1 MTNDDSRQ
9 PESGGK
15 LQGSGATPSR
25 GGFVVHGHV
34 RHADGTPGARL
45 MVRAFNRD
53 LRSED
58 PLGQN
63 WTDEAGAYRID
74 YSPDAFARAGE
85 NDSADLIV
93 RVYGADP
100 ARSSISAPLAE
111 SPTLFNAPADA
122 TIDLVLGNEDYRGPA
137 EFDQILRAI
146 QPLLQGVAIAELTED
161 ESHHDLS
168 FLAGET
174 GFDTQRLGTLVKA
187 YRFASQTAA
196 SADAFY
202 GMIREGLPETLPAL
216 LRTSPD
222 AQIHALT
229 QAVAD
234 TLIAAQSPESIS
246 ALVATLRGTVVAQ
259 AINRPAPGQSHSLG
273 ELLTL
278 ATPSAETQAALLNA
292 YVEHQGPIQDFWKS
306 LGQDPQ
312 FQDPVLVARLQLTL
326 QLGALTANQVPV
338 VKALLD
344 LHDPQPIASPRDLA
358 RFDSVAWS
366 KLIEQS
372 GGVAV
377 VPSSITGK
385 TDQERLDKY
394 AATMARVIEAAFP
407 TAVVA
412 SRVAADNLPARDDLA
427 TFFANA
433 PQFELGRSH
442 AGTFVA
448 ENPAALKG
456 VKDPG
461 AMTAQLGV
469 MQRIF
474 KLTPHYDEMRVLL
487 ADGQVSARSL
497 AAMGR
502 NTFTARYSGQFGADR
517 AADIYGKASQVS
529 AGALAI
535 ASGFAP
541 LFNNLNPS
549 VIPPSANQVPGVPDW
564 QTLFGSLDLCACGSC
579 SAVDSPAAYLVDLL
593 QFLKARNLATLQPA
607 ALQSALLV
615 LLKRRPD
622 LGEVQLSCENTDTAI
637 PYIDLVNELLEN
649 LVVPSI
655 DWTTPLTDAERAV
668 LQTTGTALE
677 RAITPEHVVPAAY
690 ATLALQV
697 YPWSLPFDLAL
708 EEARGYLGVLHVK
721 RADLMATLDVTSP
734 PDDLVNIGITAEYLG
749 LAASVHAVLVGLD
762 GHITAEHWGDTGAGW
777 IGDLSSVPT
786 FLLHSGLS
794 FADLQ
799 KLVATAY
806 VGQGGK
812 VTLVLGA
819 NCDTTTATLEGLD
832 EATLERIH
840 RFVRLWRALAW
851 SMAGL
856 DRAITAFAAASFDDA
871 FLRRIAHVKRITDS
885 LGLPVVE
892 VLSWWARLDTS
903 GDPSADPSLYAGT
916 FQNRTVFPLAT
927 GAVDPFA
934 INPAGTELA
943 VPGVMATPGIP
954 DSIQA
959 ALRLSADDFALLTV
973 PAVAQSTLGLATSEI
988 SDGNFNLA
996 NLSHLFRVASF
1007 ARAHGLAI
1015 ADLLSLKALTGI
1027 DPFDAA
1033 HTENAL
1039 VLGRHLDAIRAT
1051 PFSITDLDQVLRDWL
1066 RPGLAGPDQTARA
1079 TTLRSLRDALARAA
1093 AGNQG
1098 LTDATGNS
1106 TRARLGQILAPADV
1120 DHAMA
1125 ILDGSSADTDAAK
1138 LAFIAAQLSSAANPA
1153 LFIHDLAA
1161 AQIALVGPNALLLP
1175 ADRFAFVL
1183 RLAAAYLAQNAA
1195 LVQGLGTALK
1205 LDVAVAAALLDLIRV
1220 PGSATSA
1227 RNAFL
1232 ASAFLAADPK
1242 TAPDPA
1248 LFADQYAVLALLQ
1261 KVATVLGRF
1270 RVTAD
1275 QLGWLVT
1282 YGLAAGWLDLRS
1294 LPTAPAASGAALY
1307 PAWRRLADL
1316 FGLRDG
1322 LPSGATVLGNTFAAA
1337 SSGVPQ
1343 AQLLAGLATALGW
1356 NPDDLSF
1363 STGGGGFALN
1373 YPDAFKD
1380 ERALVRLRA
1389 AFALFGTLGASAAS
1403 AFAWAQPTLSLDD
1416 AANLR
1421 RTVKAQFS
1429 ATDWLTA
1436 AQPVADSIRM
1446 RSRDALVAYLLA
1458 HPEKFGVAPGADV
1471 NMLYNTLLEDP
1482 EMNACQLTSRIKQAI
1497 GSVQLFVQRCQ
1508 MGLEAGHIP
1517 SPAEAK
1523 DWHDLWAWMHSYVV
1537 WQANRQVFLYPE
1549 NYLEPELRREKSA
1562 FFLDLEQQLQKSDL
1576 TKDAAEDAFHTYLEK
1591 LDSVARLDVQAS
1603 YHEVETDSNG
1613 NRIVDILHVFA
1624 RAYGQQKTYYYR
1636 QRIDSARWTAWEKIE
1651 VDIPGDQLLP
1661 IIYNRRLRLVW
1672 PTFRA
1677 VADSSQAPIHTPQID
1692 ADYNT
1697 PNPRQHLE
1705 IQLGWTEYN
1714 RRLKKWAPK
1723 KHTEESIQSSLPNP
1737 SDHFFRA
1744 QVQGDGSL
1752 WVWYEEANPSTVL
1765 FDFWGT
1771 VISLPFA
1778 VVPAFV
1784 FAGCNEDAAISA
1796 TLDFGVATPN
1806 GTGASGTMYDGS
1818 GPLFLFSDTS
1828 DSGSVQTLG
1837 HTPSGFEVVPPPPF
1851 AAQAPEDPLF
1861 YKDPQRTFFIE
1872 PEEKQVP
1879 IWIWQDPFQVSPIAI
1894 DQAVFH
1900 FYEQQPPVLVN
1911 PGDPISNPNPGDP
1924 PVFAPSYSLA
1934 GRPAAE
1940 DARLKVSS
1948 QVGAL
1953 LGIQVATPGA
1963 FAALAMPGMAS
1974 VRAVGGGSGGNAL
1987 LSAATGAA
1995 QRLGATNTPANQY
2008 ISQQLG
2014 SALGVSLDNTPR
2026 LTRQSAILP
2035 ASVTAA
2041 ISQAASVYGSSV
2053 IAQPSDGFIF
2063 PIWISERFY
2072 RFGSFQHPYVCE
2084 FIRQLNRDG
2093 IDGVMQRTLQVDS
2106 HSDYFVG
2113 AYAPQFD
2120 VDTPYPRD
2128 EVDFDY
2134 QGAYSLYNWELF
2146 YHAPMLIAERL
2157 KTNRRFQ
2164 EARDWFQYIFD
2175 PTDFSSYPIPQ
2186 RYWKTRPFFEATAA
2200 NYASEQ
2206 IAQLLA
2212 NLAAGTDSTLD
2223 LEVREWRR
2231 NPFDPHTIARMRPTA
2246 YQKATVMRYLD
2257 NLIAWGDQLFGQDT
2271 IEAINQATQ
2280 LYILAA
2286 EILGPRPQNPKPAS
2300 EPAPLTY
2307 DQLAPKLD
2315 SFSEALIQLENL
2327 AGTPDGINPPFST
2340 DPLTTLSPV
2349 LYFCVPQN
2357 QQLLSYWD
2365 TIADRLFKIRNCR
2378 NIAGVFRQLPLFEPP
2393 INPALL
2399 VAAAAA
2405 GVDIGTALSA
2415 INTQLPKYRFSVMI
2429 ERALQLCADVRVL
2442 GGALLAALE
2451 KSDAEAMA
2459 TLRATNELSLLAAIR
2474 QSKALQVKEAQT
2486 NIDALTQAQAKT
2498 QARLDHYRGLLFL
2511 SAGEAT
2517 HLRLAAEAAVLGVIA
2532 SSSETL
2538 AAVLHLVPEISIGI
2552 AGFGGSPT
2560 VSLGFGGGQMGAAF
2574 EATARGAQGLMAIK
2588 NWESTTIATLAGYQ
2602 RRQED
2607 WSLQIAEAKIELL
2620 QIGQQLAAAQIHL
2633 QVAQSEIDAHDVQI
2647 ANAQSVDAQFHSKFT
2662 NQQLYDWMVGQI
2674 SGVYS
2679 SGYQLAHDLAKRAE
2693 RCFQYELAQ
2702 PSASYIQFGYFD
2714 NLRQGLLSGDLLQA
2728 DLRRLEAA
2736 YLDQNAREYEIT
2748 RHISLAA
2755 LDPVALVKLR
2765 ENGQCDLTIPE
2776 TFFDADYPGH
2786 YLRRLRSVGL
2796 TIPCVAGPYTGVN
2809 ATLTLVGNKVRM
2821 STSATPQYKEQGPND
2836 PRFGYAVGAIQS
2848 IATSSA
2854 QNDSGLFE
2862 LSFRDER
2869 YLPFEGAGAISVW
2882 HLEMPLATNQLDFST
2897 IADVV
2902 LHLRYTARDA
2912 RASLHDGALA
2922 AATGVASASG
2932 VRLVSAKNEF
2942 ATEWFRFLHPAPASP
2957 DDQVLSIDLSA
2968 DRFPFNTRGRT
2979 VSVATVDVFG
2989 SFTDGGPFTILVA
3002 PPSVGPPVFGPPG
3015 ALNLDAAGKL
3025 HIGSAV
3031 VAGAPGLW
3039 SFKLKQAAAPD
3050 FKHLTADLAQDLMLV
3065 FHYTLT

>member
-1 MTNDDSRQ
+1 
-9 PESGGK
+9 
-15 LQGSGATPSR
+15 
-25 GGFVVHGHV
+25 
-34 RHADGTPGARL
+34 

-58 PLGQN
+58 PLGHS
-63 WTDEAGAYRID
+63 WTDQAGAYRID
-74 YSPDAFARAGE
+74 YSTDAFARSGE
-85 NDSADLIV
+85 KDSADLIV
-93 RVYGADP
+93 RAYGSDP
-100 ARSSISAPLAE
+100 ATSAASAPLAE

-122 TIDLVLGNEDYRGPA
+122 TIDLVLGNQDFRGPA

-146 QPLLQGVAIAELTED
+146 QPLLQGVPVVELTED
-161 ESHHDLS
+161 ESHHDLT

-187 YRFASQTAA
+187 HRFASQTQVPP
-196 SADAFY
+196 DAFY
-202 GMIREGLPETLPAL
+202 GMIREGLLETLPAL
-216 LRTSPD
+216 LKSSPD

-234 TLIAAQSPESIS
+234 NLIAARSPEAIG
-246 ALVATLRGTVVAQ
+246 ALVATLRGTVAGQ
-259 AINRPAPGQSHSLG
+259 ALNQPAPGQSHSLG
-273 ELLTL
+273 ELLSL
-278 ATPSAETQAALLNA
+278 ATPSAQTQSALLNA
-292 YVEHQGPIQDFWKS
+292 YVQHHGPVQDFWKN

-312 FQDPVLVARLQLTL
+312 FKDPALVGRIQLTL

-344 LHDPQPIASPRDLA
+344 MHDRQLIASPRDLA
-358 RFDSVAWS
+358 RFDPAAWTR
-366 KLIEQS
+366 LIEQS
-372 GGVAV
+372 GGASV
-377 VPSSITGK
+377 VPPSITGK
-385 TDQERLDKY
+385 TDQERIDKY
-394 AATMARVIEAAFP
+394 ASTMGRVIETAFP

-412 SRVAADNLPARDDLA
+412 SRVAADNLPARDDLT
-427 TFFANA
+427 TFFTNA
-433 PQFELGRSH
+433 PQFELGRRPVS
-442 AGTFVA
+442 TFLA
-448 ENPAALKG
+448 ENPNALQG
-456 VKDPG
+456 VKDIG
-461 AMTAQLGV
+461 ATTAQLGV

-474 KLTPHYDEMRVLL
+474 KLTPRYDEMRMLMT
-487 ADGQVSARSL
+487 DGHVSARSIS
-497 AAMGR
+497 AMGQ
-502 NTFTARYSGQFGADR
+502 NTFAARYSGQLGADR

-529 AGALAI
+529 ATALAI
-535 ASGFAP
+535 ASGFTP
-541 LFNNLNPS
+541 LFNNLIPN
-549 VIPPSANQVPGVPDW
+549 VIPPPATQVPGVPDW

-593 QFLKARNLATLQPA
+593 QFLKARNLAIGQPA
-607 ALQSALLV
+607 ALKSALSV
-615 LLKRRPD
+615 LLARRPD
-622 LGEVQLSCENTDTAI
+622 LGEVQLSCENTETAI

-655 DWTTPLTDAERAV
+655 DWANPLTDAERAM
-668 LQTTGTALE
+668 LQTTGTAQE

-690 ATLALQV
+690 AKLAQDV
-697 YPWSLPFDLAL
+697 YPWTLPFDLAL
-708 EEARGYLGVLHVK
+708 EEARGYLGVLRVK
-721 RADLMATLDVTSP
+721 RADLMATLDVASP
-734 PDDLVNIGITAEYLG
+734 PDDLINIGVAAEYLG
-749 LAASVHAVLVGLD
+749 LTPSVHAVLVGLD
-762 GHITAEHWGDTGAGW
+762 GHTTAEHWGDTGAGW

-786 FLLHSGLS
+786 FLQHSGLS

-799 KLVATAY
+799 SLVATTY

-812 VTLVLGA
+812 VLLELGA
-819 NCDTTTATLEGLD
+819 NCDTTTATLVGLD
-832 EATLERIH
+832 EATLERVH
-840 RFVRLWRALAW
+840 RFVRLWRAEGW
-851 SMAGL
+851 TMDTL
-856 DRAITAFAAASFDDA
+856 DRAITAFAVATFDDG
-871 FLRRIAHVKRITDS
+871 FLRRISHVKRVTDS

-903 GDPSADPSLYAGT
+903 GDPARDPSLYART
-916 FQNRTVFPLAT
+916 FQNRTVFPLAP
-927 GAVDPFA
+927 GAVDSFA
-934 INPAGTELA
+934 LNPAGTELA
-943 VPGVMATPGIP
+943 VPGILATAGIP

-973 PAVAQSTLGLATSEI
+973 PTVAQSTLGLATSEI
-988 SDGNFNLA
+988 SDGNFSLA

-1007 ARAHGLAI
+1007 ARAHSLAI

-1027 DPFDAA
+1027 DPFDPT
-1033 HTENAL
+1033 HTENTLA
-1039 VLGRHLDAIRAT
+1039 LGRQLDAIRAT
-1051 PFSITDLDQVLRDWL
+1051 AFSITDLDQVLRDWL

-1093 AGNQG
+1093 VSNQG
-1098 LTDATGNS
+1098 LTDASGAT
-1106 TRARLGQILAPADV
+1106 TRARLGQILTPADV

-1125 ILDGSSADTDAAK
+1125 ILDGTSAEPDATK
-1138 LAFIAAQLSSAANPA
+1138 LAFIAAQLSSAAIPA
-1153 LFIHDLAA
+1153 LFIHDVAT
-1161 AQIALVGPNALLLP
+1161 AQAALVGPGALPLP

-1195 LVQGLGTALK
+1195 LTQGVGTALK
-1205 LDVAVAAALLDLIRV
+1205 LDVAVAGQLLDQINV
-1220 PGSATSA
+1220 PGSTTTA
-1227 RNAFL
+1227 RNSL
-1232 ASAFLAADPK
+1232 LNSAFVAGDPK
-1242 TAPDPA
+1242 TAPDKA
-1248 LFADQYAVLALLQ
+1248 LFGDQYAVLGLLQ

-1282 YGLAAGWLDLRS
+1282 YGPAAGWLDLRS
-1294 LPTAPAASGAALY
+1294 LPTSPAASGAALY

-1316 FGLRDG
+1316 FGLRDR

-1343 AQLLAGLATALGW
+1343 GQLSASLATALGW
-1356 NPDDLSF
+1356 NPEDLNF
-1363 STGGGGFALN
+1363 CAAGGGFALN

-1380 ERALVRLRA
+1380 ERALVRLTA

-1403 AFAWAQPTLSLDD
+1403 AFAWARPTLSLDD

-1429 ATDWLTA
+1429 VGDWLTA

-1458 HPEKFGVAPGADV
+1458 HPEKFGAAPGANV

-1549 NYLEPELRREKSA
+1549 NYLEPELRRDKSA

-1576 TKDAAEDAFHTYLEK
+1576 TKDAAEDAFHIYLEK

-1603 YHEVETDSNG
+1603 YHEVETDSIG

-1624 RAYGQQKTYYYR
+1624 RGYGQQKTYYYR
-1636 QRIDSARWTAWEKIE
+1636 QRIDSVRWTAWEKVE
-1651 VDIPGDQLLP
+1651 VDIPGDQLLAV
-1661 IIYNRRLRLVW
+1661 IYNRRLRLIW
-1672 PTFRA
+1672 PTFR
-1677 VADSSQAPIHTPQID
+1677 VVGDSTQAPIHTPKID

-1714 RRLKKWAPK
+1714 RRLKKWTPK
-1723 KHTEESIQSSLPNP
+1723 KHTEQSIQSSLPNP
-1737 SDHFFRA
+1737 SDHLFRA
-1744 QVQGDGSL
+1744 EVQGDGSL

-1765 FDFWGT
+1765 FDLWGT
-1771 VISLPFA
+1771 VISLPFT

-1784 FAGCNEDAAISA
+1784 FGGCNEDAAISA

-1806 GTGASGTMYDGS
+1806 GTAASGTMYDGS
-1818 GPLFLFSDTS
+1818 GPLFLFSDAS

-1837 HTPSGFEVVPPPPF
+1837 QTPSGFEVVPPPPF

-1861 YKDPQRTFFIE
+1861 YKDAQRTFFIE

-1894 DQAVFH
+1894 DQAIFH
-1900 FYEQQPPVLVN
+1900 FYEQQPAVLIN

-1924 PVFAPSYSLA
+1924 PVLAPSYSLA
-1934 GRPAAE
+1934 GRPVAD

-1953 LGIQVATPGA
+1953 LGIQAATPGA
-1963 FAALAMPGMAS
+1963 FAALAMPGVAGA
-1974 VRAVGGGSGGNAL
+1974 RAVGGASGGNPM
-1987 LSAATGAA
+1987 LSAATGATE
-1995 QRLGATNTPANQY
+1995 RLGAANSPANLY

-2026 LTRQSAILP
+2026 LTRQSAVLP

-2041 ISQAASVYGSSV
+2041 ISQAASVYGSSLV
-2053 IAQPSDGFIF
+2053 AQPSDGFIF
-2063 PIWISERFY
+2063 PLWITERFY

-2106 HSDYFVG
+2106 HSDYFTS
-2113 AYAPQFD
+2113 AYVPQLD
-2120 VDTPYPRD
+2120 IDTPYPRD

-2134 QGAYSLYNWELF
+2134 RGAYSLYNWELF

-2175 PTDFSSYPIPQ
+2175 PTDFSSHPIPQ

-2200 NYASEQ
+2200 DYASQQ

-2212 NLAAGTDSTLD
+2212 ALAAGTDSTLD

-2231 NPFDPHTIARMRPTA
+2231 NPFDPHTIARMRPVA

-2257 NLIAWGDQLFGQDT
+2257 NLIAWGDQLFSQDT

-2286 EILGPRPQNPKPAS
+2286 EILGPRPESPQPPS
-2300 EPAPLTY
+2300 EPASLTY
-2307 DQLAPKLD
+2307 EQLAPKLD

-2327 AGTPDGINPPFST
+2327 AGTPNGSKPPFST
-2340 DPLTTLSPV
+2340 DPLTTLAPV

-2357 QQLLSYWD
+2357 QQLLGYWD

-2451 KSDAEAMA
+2451 KSDAEALA
-2459 TLRATNELSLLAAIR
+2459 TLRSSNEVSLLAAIR
-2474 QSKALQVKEAQT
+2474 QTKALQVNEAQA
-2486 NIDALTQAQAKT
+2486 NIDALTQSQAKT
-2498 QARLDHYRGLLFL
+2498 QARLDHYRSLVFL
-2511 SAGEAT
+2511 SVGEAT

-2538 AAVLHLVPEISIGI
+2538 AAVLHLVPEISVGI

-2560 VSLGFGGGQMGAAF
+2560 VSLGFGGGQIGAAF

-2607 WSLQIAEAKIELL
+2607 WSLQITEAQIELQ
-2620 QIGQQLAAAQIHL
+2620 QIGRQLIAAQIHL

-2647 ANAQSVDAQFHSKFT
+2647 ANAQNVDAQLHSKFT
-2662 NQQLYDWMVGQI
+2662 NQQLYDWMVGQVA
-2674 SGVYS
+2674 GVYS

-2748 RHISLAA
+2748 KHISLAA
-2755 LDPVALVKLR
+2755 LDPVALVRLR
-2765 ENGQCDLTIPE
+2765 ENGQCDITVPE
-2776 TFFDADYPGH
+2776 TFFDANYPGH

-2796 TIPCVAGPYTGVN
+2796 TIPCVAGPYSGVN

-2836 PRFGYAVGAIQS
+2836 PRFAYSVGAIQS

-2869 YLPFEGAGAISVW
+2869 YLPFEGAGAISAW

-2897 IADVV
+2897 ITDVV
-2902 LHLRYTARDA
+2902 LHFRYTARDA
-2912 RASLHDGALA
+2912 RASLHDAALA
-2922 AATGVASASG
+2922 VATAAADTSG
-2932 VRLVSAKNEF
+2932 VRLTSAKNEF

-2957 DDQVLSIDLSA
+2957 DDQVLSIDLSV

-2979 VSVATVDVFG
+2979 VSVATVDIFG
-2989 SFTDGGPFTILVA
+2989 SFTDGGQFTILVA
-3002 PPSVGPPVFGPPG
+3002 PPSGGLPVFGAPVT
-3015 ALNLDAAGKL
+3015 LSLDVSGKL
-3025 HIGSAV
+3025 HTGSTAV
-3031 VAGAPGLW
+3031 TGGPGLW
-3039 SFKLKQAAAPD
+3039 SFKLKQVAAPD
-3050 FKHLTADLAQDLMLV
+3050 FKHLTADVAQDLMLV
-3065 FHYTLT
+3065 VHYTVT